1 LAPASTLR
9 DFLLY
14 VAFFPQLVAGPIERA
29 EHLLPQL
36 ADLRRPPLAGGW
48 TLIALGAF
56 KKAVIADRMA
66 PLVAAAYAD
75 PSTAY
80 GPALWLGTYAFA
92 AQIYCDFSGYS
103 DIAVGIA
110 RLLGIELTQN
120 FRSPYAADDPSD
132 FWQRWHISLSSWLR
146 DYLYIPLGGNRGGAG
161 RTARN
166 LALTM
171 LLGGLWH
178 GAAWNFVLWGAYHGA
193 LLLLF
198 RAPIVQRWTRWAGFP
213 PIILLRRI
221 CMFHIVCLSW
231 VLFRAE
237 TLSACGA
244 LWSRM
249 LDFGGWE
256 LGAWFGELGASG
268 EARYLALMFAVIVAI
283 VALQNALRADSK
295 ALATALERAPAPAR
309 LAVIVALFVGAVLLC
324 PETPPPFIYFQF

>member
-1 LAPASTLR
+1 
-9 DFLLY
+9 
-14 VAFFPQLVAGPIERA
+14 
-29 EHLLPQL
+29 LPQL
-36 ADLRRPPLAGGW
+36 TARERPALPGGW
-48 TLIALGAF
+48 TLIAIGAF

-75 PSTAY
+75 PGTAY

-103 DIAVGIA
+103 DIAVGLA
-110 RLLGIELTQN
+110 RLMGIELTAN
-120 FRSPYAADDPSD
+120 FRAPYAAADPRD

-146 DYLYIPLGGNRGGAG
+146 DYLYIPLGGNRGGAW

-166 LALTM
+166 LLLTM

-198 RAPIVQRWTRWAGFP
+198 RAARLERWTRSAAP
-213 PIILLRRI
+213 PALALLRRLLF
-221 CMFHIVCLSW
+221 FHVICLSW

-237 TLSACGA
+237 TLAACRA

-249 LDFGGWE
+249 LDLPRWQVA
-256 LGAWFGELGASG
+256 AWIGEVRASG
-268 EARYLALMFAVIVAI
+268 EGRYLTLMFAVIVGL
-283 VALQNALRADSK
+283 VAVQNLRRADSA
-295 ALATALERAPAPAR
+295 ALAAALGRAPQ
-309 LAVIVALFVGAVLLC
+309 AVRVLTVVALLVSAALLC
-324 PETPPPFIYFQF
+324 PEAPPPFIYFQF